1 MLIVASKTI
10 ERCERDGVLQHS
22 TIPHA
27 RAPVVDCPKVIVVVN
42 PRTDAVTS
50 VVMVVHK
57 CERSNVSDE

>member
-1 MLIVASKTI
+1 MLIVASKTNY
-10 ERCERDGVLQHS
+10 RCERDGVLQHS

-50 VVMVVHK
+50 VVMVMHK
-57 CERSNVSDE
+57 CEQSNASDE